1 MNKYQITIITPTYNR
16 ANTLPHLYESL
27 LKQTNKSFLWLII
40 DDGSSDGTETLA
52 ESWKAEQRIPIE
64 YKYQKN
70 GGKHRALNLGIGMI
84 DTELTFIVDSDDW
97 LPENSI
103 EVILRY
109 HHKYKNFSGLCGYSF
124 LRFYSDGKVNEAFFP
139 ENEKI
144 STYVQERINGGI
156 GGDKAEVFYTDIL
169 KKFPFPVF
177 GEEKFVP
184 EDLIWVQ
191 MSGPYQMVH
200 INECVYISDYLEG
213 GLTKSGKRMKIKS
226 PQGMT
231 ARADVYLKDKRV
243 NRKTKIK
250 MMLLYI
256 IYGHF
261 AEKSDKFLFT
271 HTPEKIWYMLEW
283 IPGIMLYFLWKRR
296 YQK

>member
-27 LKQTNKSFLWLII
+27 LKQTDKSFLWLII

-52 ESWKAEQRIPIE
+52 ESWKAEKKIPIE
-64 YKYQKN
+64 YKYQEN
-70 GGKHRALNLGIGMI
+70 GGKHRALNMGISMI

-109 HHKYKNFSGLCGYSF
+109 HHKYKNYSGLCGYSF

-139 ENEKI
+139 ENEKV
-144 STYVQERINGGI
+144 STYVEERINGGI

-213 GLTKSGKRMKIKS
+213 GLTKSGKRMKIHS
-226 PQGMT
+226 P
-231 ARADVYLKDKRV
+231 RAMVKRSEIYLNNKRV
-243 NRKTKIK
+243 NGKTKIK
-250 MMLLYI
+250 MSILYVIYGSFAGMRCNDLKKELLNKIWLYLAWMPGKI
-256 IYGHF
+256 IYR
-261 AEKSDKFLFT
+261 
-271 HTPEKIWYMLEW
+271 IWRKKYA
-283 IPGIMLYFLWKRR
+283 
-296 YQK
+296 